1 MNDHGAE
8 GMTVLDQPK
17 PKNASLSENASQS
30 EAAARLGLTEARLL
44 REAAYVD
51 GAWLGNAATFDVLNP
66 ATGDLVGIV
75 PDLGRSGTE
84 TAADAAHRAFPS
96 WSARVAKERSIIL
109 RRWAD
114 LMIAHKSDLAR
125 ILTAEQGKPLQEAK
139 DEVAYAAAYLEWFA
153 EEGRRVDGDVLTPH
167 RSDRRLIVI
176 RQPVGVVAAVT
187 PWNFPLAMI
196 ARKAAPALAV
206 GCTMVV
212 KPAGQTPFSA
222 LAMAELADE
231 AGVPA
236 GVFNVVTGDARAIG
250 DVLTGDPRV
259 RKFTFTGS
267 TAIGKML
274 GARCLGTVKR
284 LSLELGGNAPFIVFD
299 DADIEAAVEG
309 AIASKF
315 RNSGQT
321 CVCANRLLVQAG
333 IYERFAERLA
343 DRVRGLVVGHG
354 LDGPTD
360 QGPLID
366 ANAVAK
372 AAEHV
377 ADAIQGGGRV
387 LVGGSAIEG
396 PGHFFHPTVIADVSA
411 DALLCREETFGPVAG
426 LVRFSDEAEAI
437 RLANDTES
445 GLAAYLFTQ
454 DMGRFW
460 RVSEALEYGMVGVNT
475 GLISTEVAPFGGIK
489 ESGAGRE
496 GSRYGL
502 DDYVVMKSICLAV

>member
-1 MNDHGAE
+1 MNDQGAA
-8 GMTVLDQPK
+8 GMTVLEAPESD
-17 PKNASLSENASQS
+17 
-30 EAAARLGLTEARLL
+30 AAARLDLVEPRLL

-51 GAWLGNAATFDVLNP
+51 GRWVGSTASTDIVNP
-66 ATGDLVGIV
+66 ANGKVIGTV
-75 PDLGRSGTE
+75 PSLGRSGAG
-84 TAADAAHRAFPS
+84 AAVGAAHRAFPS

-125 ILTAEQGKPLQEAK
+125 ILTAEQGKPLQEAM

-153 EEGRRVDGDVLTPH
+153 EEGRRLGGDVLTPH
-167 RSDRRLIVI
+167 RADRRLMVI

-222 LAMAELADE
+222 LAMAELAEE
-231 AGVPA
+231 AGVPP
-236 GVFNVVTGDARAIG
+236 GVLNVVTGDARAIG
-250 DVLTGDPRV
+250 DVLTGDPRI

-274 GARCLGTVKR
+274 GARCLDTVKR
-284 LSLELGGNAPFIVFD
+284 ISLELGGNAPFIVFD
-299 DADIEAAVEG
+299 DADVDAAIEG

-321 CVCANRLLVQAG
+321 CVCANRLLIQAG
-333 IYERFAERLA
+333 IYERFAARLA

-366 ANAVAK
+366 ASAVAK

-377 ADAIQGGGRV
+377 GDAVAGGGRV
-387 LVGGSAIEG
+387 LTGGAPIEG

-411 DALLCREETFGPVAG
+411 NALLCREETFGPVAG
-426 LVRFSDEAEAI
+426 LVRFTDEVEAI
-437 RLANDTES
+437 QLANDTES
-445 GLAAYLFTQ
+445 GLAAYVYTK

-489 ESGAGRE
+489 ESGVGRE

-502 DDYVVMKSICLAV
+502 DDYVVMKTICLAV